1 MAIAPTLVR
10 IGNSTGAEIETRRR
24 ILLTALA
31 ILGVQPAALA
41 GEPAW
46 PSKPVHII
54 VTGAPGQVPD
64 IMGRWLAEHLTPLL
78 GQPVVIDNK
87 PGAGGNIATAA
98 GARSAPDGYTLLLV
112 TQGTMALNPHLYD
125 HLGYDPLVDFAPIT
139 RLSFGSLVLAVSP
152 NVPATSVSELVQLA
166 KARPGT
172 LNYGSTG
179 TGSPPHL
186 ASALFTRAAGIE
198 ATHVPYK
205 GGGGLSTDLLAGR
218 LTWSIESTSVHLPMI
233 KAGRLRALATTGLQR
248 KSSLPDVPTL
258 AESGLPGF
266 EFVAWLGIV
275 APAATPKPVLDRLY
289 TEIAKVLASSDARDW
304 FGPLG
309 SDAGG
314 EPPAEFSAF
323 IRAEHAKWGKVI
335 REAGIKVE

>member
-1 MAIAPTLVR
+1 MDK
-10 IGNSTGAEIETRRR
+10 RRR

-31 ILGVQPAALA
+31 VIGVRPAALA

-46 PSKPVHII
+46 PSKPVRII
-54 VTGAPGQVPD
+54 VPGAPGQAGD
-64 IMGRWLAEHLTPLL
+64 ILGRWVAERLTPLL

-87 PGAGGNIATAA
+87 PGAGGSIASEAA
-98 GARSAPDGYTLLLV
+98 QRSAPDGYTLLLV
-112 TQGTMALNPHLYD
+112 NQGSMALNPHLSA
-125 HLGYDPLVDFAPIT
+125 HLRYDPLVDFAPIT
-139 RLSFGSLVLAVSP
+139 RLVFGSLVLAVGRDF
-152 NVPATSVSELVQLA
+152 PATSVAELVRLA
-166 KARPGT
+166 KARPGE
-172 LNYGSTG
+172 LSYGSPG
-179 TGSPPHL
+179 IGSPPHL

-218 LTWSIESTSVHLPMI
+218 LTWSIEGTSVHLPMI

-266 EFVAWLGIV
+266 EFVAWQGVV
-275 APAATPKPVLDRLY
+275 APAATPKPVLERLY
-289 TEIAKVLASSDARDW
+289 AEIAKVLASADAREW
-304 FGPLG
+304 FGSLG
-309 SDAGG
+309 SDPGG
-314 EPPAEFSAF
+314 EPPAVFAAF

-335 REAGIKVE
+335 REAGIKAE